1 MKPDFALIL
10 SHDGIA
16 LVHRAKEGWTL
27 LGEAA
32 LEGDDPMAEVAAL
45 RDKARAQAP
54 RGFTSK
60 LVLPDSQILYTAI
73 YAPGP
78 SPAQRKTQIEIA
90 LEGMTPYPVSE
101 LVYDFVGPGQT
112 VQVAVI
118 ARETLKEAESFAQE
132 NGFNPVSFVAAP
144 EPGDFPG
151 EPHFGLTSSVAQHIP
166 EGAHVEPDKSA
177 LIVAVDLSEDAT
189 EALAEAVTQEAPL
202 AKADAA
208 DAQSDITDLADDSAV
223 SETELAELSALDQPT
238 EAASAEEP
246 EATLPEE
253 PGEFSDLL
261 AASEGETDAQDTSA
275 PEAPSDDTP
284 GAESPAAKAAEAVT
298 AGEVASEETQATEA
312 VELAEAEPNDTAIDD
327 AEDGVEPSDASLTA
341 AGLAATP
348 AVPEAAE
355 PDAKPEEATS
365 NSEDEGHDTSEDD
378 DDDLPK
384 SDASVIAAAF
394 ASRRDHTTTVTVNE
408 TPPRLGGATRLH
420 PQPDRSEIAAGSAK
434 IAAPSLDFDEPDP
447 RFEPK
452 AAPRAGAK
460 GAKPVGAAARKGTG
474 GAGAL
479 GAKPATSLLRK
490 EAKDG
495 PDPSTATPAPIVET
509 SQDKTVFGGTKRPAT
524 GGKPRHLGLML
535 TGALVLVLA
544 IIALWTT
551 LLDDPAPVDAP
562 TDTIAEAPAPDAN
575 DAPEQTALAPATP
588 DTTATPEVAEPGSQ
602 AQTDAAPEQ
611 PARES
616 DQVAALAPADEQ
628 PAPAAPS
635 DEAATAATDDTA
647 AADEATPAKTGT
659 ETAAT
664 EQPTDTQPADTATAD
679 QLADTQP
686 DTPDTAG
693 ETTANTAPVSQ
704 AEAADSTVDTQAD
717 AATGDAATSDAPQS
731 DTTEPPATEAQN
743 ATTETQPSNLPA
755 FTATPLDP
763 PSAETL
769 QSETPPPDTPPVTPT
784 EDGVEMPGGFTL
796 FAGEPD
802 VTPGSRP
809 EAVAQAYAETQPV
822 TPEGTLGA
830 IPSLSG
836 FRPANRPADLTGA
849 APAPEQTD
857 PAAQADPNDQG
868 ALDPALQPNPELQ
881 TTRPTARPDA
891 VTELASTQAPAS
903 ESAAVANPELAA
915 LRPERRPTSIQEAVS
930 AAVQAQD
937 DAVAENTDPFAGATA
952 LAVARSAPPP
962 TKPRNFSRSVENA
975 LAAAIAAEPA
985 PSVAA
990 AAARA
995 PVATPVPDPR
1005 PADLDEPEPTAA
1017 PPRLPTSA
1025 SVARQATEENV
1036 INLRKINLIGLYGS
1050 SSNRRAL
1057 VRLSNGRFVKVGVG
1071 DRLDGGR
1078 VTQIGSNA
1086 LTYKKGSRNL
1096 TLKLLQGG

>member
-32 LEGDDPMAEVAAL
+32 LEGDDPMAEVTAL

-60 LVLPDSQILYTAI
+60 LVLPDTQILYTAI

-78 SPAQRKTQIEIA
+78 SPAQRKTQIETA

-101 LVYDFVGPGQT
+101 LVYDFAGPGQT

-118 ARETLKEAESFAQE
+118 ARETLKEAENFAQE

-189 EALAEAVTQEAPL
+189 EASAEAVMPEASP
-202 AKADAA
+202 AEADPA
-208 DAQSDITDLADDSAV
+208 DTQSDMAELADDSAV

-238 EAASAEEP
+238 EAASTEEP

-261 AASEGETDAQDTSA
+261 AASEAETDAQDTGA
-275 PEAPSDDTP
+275 PETPSDDTP
-284 GAESPAAKAAEAVT
+284 GAESPAAKAAEAVAT
-298 AGEVASEETQATEA
+298 GEVAPEETEATEA
-312 VELAEAEPNDTAIDD
+312 VELAATEPNDTAIDD
-327 AEDGVEPSDASLTA
+327 AEAGVEPSDASLAA

-348 AVPEAAE
+348 AVPDTAE
-355 PDAKPEEATS
+355 PDAKPEEA
-365 NSEDEGHDTSEDD
+365 NSSAKDEGHDTAEDD

-394 ASRRDHTTTVTVNE
+394 ASRRDHTTTVSVNE
-408 TPPRLGGATRLH
+408 TSPRLGGATRLH

-434 IAAPSLDFDEPDP
+434 ITAPSLDFDEPDP

-452 AAPRAGAK
+452 AAPKAGAK
-460 GAKPVGAAARKGTG
+460 GAKPVGAAARKGIG
-474 GAGAL
+474 GVGAL

-495 PDPSTATPAPIVET
+495 PDPSTATPAPIVE
-509 SQDKTVFGGTKRPAT
+509 SAQDKTVFGGTKRPMT

-551 LLDDPAPVDAP
+551 LLDDPAPADAP
-562 TDTIAEAPAPDAN
+562 MDAIAEAPAPDA
-575 DAPEQTALAPATP
+575 DAAPEQTALAPATP
-588 DTTATPEVAEPGSQ
+588 DTS
-602 AQTDAAPEQ
+602 AAPEAAEPDLQAQADAEAEQ
-611 PARES
+611 PAAES
-616 DQVAALAPADEQ
+616 DQVATLAPADEQ
-628 PAPAAPS
+628 PAPAAQS
-635 DEAATAATDDTA
+635 DEGSTAATDDTA
-647 AADEATPAKTGT
+647 PADEATPAETGT

-664 EQPTDTQPADTATAD
+664 EQPTDAQPADTAMAD
-679 QLADTQP
+679 QPADTQP
-686 DTPDTAG
+686 TAPDAAADTTADTAPN
-693 ETTANTAPVSQ
+693 AQ
-704 AEAADSTVDTQAD
+704 AAATESTPDTQAD
-717 AATGDAATSDAPQS
+717 TVTSDAPQS
-731 DTTEPPATEAQN
+731 DATEPPATEAQT
-743 ATTETQPSNLPA
+743 ATTETQPSDLPA

-769 QSETPPPDTPPVTPT
+769 TPDTPPVTPT

-809 EAVAQAYAETQPV
+809 EAVAQAYAATQPV

-836 FRPANRPADLTGA
+836 FRPASRPEDLTGA

-891 VTELASTQAPAS
+891 VTKLAATQAPAS
-903 ESAAVANPELAA
+903 ESAAVANPDLAA
-915 LRPERRPTSIQEAVS
+915 LRPERRPTSIQDAVA

-952 LAVARSAPPP
+952 LAVARSATPP
-962 TKPRNFSRSVENA
+962 TKPRNFSRSVEKA

>member
-78 SPAQRKTQIEIA
+78 SPAQRKTQIETA

-101 LVYDFVGPGQT
+101 LVYDFAGPGQT

-177 LIVAVDLSEDAT
+177 LIVAVDLSEEAT
-189 EALAEAVTQEAPL
+189 EASAEAATQEAPL

-284 GAESPAAKAAEAVT
+284 GAESPAAKAAEAVA

-394 ASRRDHTTTVTVNE
+394 ASRQDHTTTVTVNE
-408 TPPRLGGATRLH
+408 TSPRLGGATRLH

-434 IAAPSLDFDEPDP
+434 ITAPSLDFDEPDP

-452 AAPRAGAK
+452 AAPKTGAK
-460 GAKPVGAAARKGTG
+460 GAKAVGTAARKGIG

-479 GAKPATSLLRK
+479 GAKPSTSLLRK

-524 GGKPRHLGLML
+524 GSKPRHLGLML

-544 IIALWTT
+544 IIALWAT

-562 TDTIAEAPAPDAN
+562 TDAIAEAPAPDAN
-575 DAPEQTALAPATP
+575 DAAEQTALAPATP
-588 DTTATPEVAEPGSQ
+588 DTTVAPEAAEPDAQ
-602 AQTDAAPEQ
+602 AQADAPPEQ
-611 PARES
+611 PAPES

-628 PAPAAPS
+628 PAPAAQS
-635 DEAATAATDDTA
+635 DEAATPATDDTA
-647 AADEATPAKTGT
+647 PADEATPAETGT

-664 EQPTDTQPADTATAD
+664 EQPTDAQPADTGMAD
-679 QLADTQP
+679 QPADTQP
-686 DTPDTAG
+686 DTPDTAAD
-693 ETTANTAPVSQ
+693 T
-704 AEAADSTVDTQAD
+704 AADTATNTQAAATDRTPDTQAD
-717 AATGDAATSDAPQS
+717 AVTSDAQ
-731 DTTEPPATEAQN
+731 T
-743 ATTETQPSNLPA
+743 ATTETQPSDLPA

-769 QSETPPPDTPPVTPT
+769 TPDTPPVTPT

-809 EAVAQAYAETQPV
+809 EAVAQAYAQTQPI

-891 VTELASTQAPAS
+891 VTELAATQAPAS

-915 LRPERRPTSIQEAVS
+915 LRPERRPTSIQEAVA

-952 LAVARSAPPP
+952 LAVARSATPP
-962 TKPRNFSRSVENA
+962 TKPRNFSRSVEKA

-995 PVATPVPDPR
+995 PVTTPVPDPR

-1025 SVARQATEENV
+1025 SVARQATEKNV

>member
-60 LVLPDSQILYTAI
+60 LVLPDTQILYTAI

-78 SPAQRKTQIEIA
+78 SPAQRKKQIEAA

-101 LVYDFVGPGQT
+101 LVYDFAGPGQT

-151 EPHFGLTSSVAQHIP
+151 EPQFGLTSSVAQYIP

-177 LIVAVDLSEDAT
+177 LIVAVDLSE
-189 EALAEAVTQEAPL
+189 EARETPAEAVPSEAPETES
-202 AKADAA
+202 AEVETAA
-208 DAQSDITDLADDSAV
+208 AQSDMAELSDDSAV
-223 SETELAELSALDQPT
+223 SETELAELSALDQPARA
-238 EAASAEEP
+238 EATAEE
-246 EATLPEE
+246 ADLTLPDE
-253 PGEFSDLL
+253 PGEFSELL
-261 AASEGETDAQDTSA
+261 DTAGAEPDAQQG
-275 PEAPSDDTP
+275 APSEDTP
-284 GAESPAAKAAEAVT
+284 AAASPAAKAAEAVA
-298 AGEVASEETQATEA
+298 AGEVAPEETEAADA
-312 VELAEAEPNDTAIDD
+312 VEFAEGEPDGALSDD
-327 AEDGVEPSDASLTA
+327 AEADSAEETSDAALAA
-341 AGLAATP
+341 AGLSAAP
-348 AVPEAAE
+348 ALPTAAE
-355 PDAKPEEATS
+355 ADAKPEEVAHDAES
-365 NSEDEGHDTSEDD
+365 DQSEALESDED

-394 ASRRDHTTTVTVNE
+394 ASRRDHAATVTVND
-408 TPPRLGGATRLH
+408 TPPRLGGATRLS
-420 PQPDRSEIAAGSAK
+420 PMPDRSKIASGDAK
-434 IAAPSLDFDEPDP
+434 ITAPTLDFDEPDP
-447 RFEPK
+447 RFTPKEPQK
-452 AAPRAGAK
+452 TGAK
-460 GAKPVGAAARKGTG
+460 AGKATAPSARTGIGGTT
-474 GAGAL
+474 AL
-479 GAKPATSLLRK
+479 GAKSATSLLRE

-495 PDPSTATPAPIVET
+495 PDASTATPAPIVERT
-509 SQDKTVFGGTKRPAT
+509 SDKTVFGGTKRSTT

-562 TDTIAEAPAPDAN
+562 VDAIAEAPAPAAG

-588 DTTATPEVAEPGSQ
+588 DV
-602 AQTDAAPEQ
+602 AAPEATQ
-611 PARES
+611 S
-616 DQVAALAPADEQ
+616 DAQAQANQSAPQDEQVAALAPADAQ
-628 PAPAAPS
+628 PAPSEQSDAVTTAAP
-635 DEAATAATDDTA
+635 ATAAPAQDQAPTQSG
-647 AADEATPAKTGT
+647 ADA
-659 ETAAT
+659 
-664 EQPTDTQPADTATAD
+664 QPSDTQPADTAAAEPPADAQATASD
-679 QLADTQP
+679 ITASDTVDTAPDTMLNSQAETPDATADTQT
-686 DTPDTAG
+686 DVAAND
-693 ETTANTAPVSQ
+693 TTASETAQ
-704 AEAADSTVDTQAD
+704 
-717 AATGDAATSDAPQS
+717 SDA
-731 DTTEPPATEAQN
+731 TEAPATEAQT
-743 ATTETQPSNLPA
+743 ASPAPPPAELPA
-755 FTATPLDP
+755 FTATPLAP
-763 PSAETL
+763 PSADTL
-769 QSETPPPDTPPVTPT
+769 QSDTQPPDTPPVTPT

-796 FAGEPD
+796 YAGAPA
-802 VTPGSRP
+802 VTPGPRP
-809 EAVAQAYAETQPV
+809 EAVAQAYAATQPI

-836 FRPANRPADLTGA
+836 FRPADKPANLTGA
-849 APAPEQTD
+849 TAAPNETD
-857 PAAQADPNDQG
+857 PATQADPNDQG

-891 VTELASTQAPAS
+891 VTKLATTQAPAS

-915 LRPERRPTSIQEAVS
+915 LRPPRRPASIQESVA

-937 DAVAENTDPFAGATA
+937 EAVAENADPFAGATA
-952 LAVARSAPPP
+952 LAVARSAVPP

-985 PSVAA
+985 QTVAA

-1017 PPRLPTSA
+1017 PTRLPTSA
-1025 SVARQATEENV
+1025 SVARQATEKNV

-1086 LTYKKGSRNL
+1086 LTYKKGSRSL
-1096 TLKLLQGG
+1096 TLKLLQEG

>member
-78 SPAQRKTQIEIA
+78 SPAQRKTQIETA

-101 LVYDFVGPGQT
+101 LVYDFAGPGQT

-177 LIVAVDLSEDAT
+177 LIVAVDLSEEAT
-189 EALAEAVTQEAPL
+189 EASAEAATQEAPL

-261 AASEGETDAQDTSA
+261 AASEAEADAQDTGA
-275 PEAPSDDTP
+275 PEAPSEDTP
-284 GAESPAAKAAEAVT
+284 GAESPAAKAAEAVA

-434 IAAPSLDFDEPDP
+434 ITAPSLDFDEPDP

-509 SQDKTVFGGTKRPAT
+509 SQDKTVFGGTKRPVT

-562 TDTIAEAPAPDAN
+562 TGAIAEAPAPDAN
-575 DAPEQTALAPATP
+575 DAPAQTALAPATP
-588 DTTATPEVAEPGSQ
+588 ETTAAPEATEPASQTQAE
-602 AQTDAAPEQ
+602 AEPEQ
-611 PARES
+611 PAPES
-616 DQVAALAPADEQ
+616 DQVAALTPADEQ

-635 DEAATAATDDTA
+635 DEAAIDNTAP
-647 AADEATPAKTGT
+647 ADEASPTETGT

-664 EQPTDTQPADTATAD
+664 EQPTDAQPADTATAD
-679 QLADTQP
+679 DPADTQSDAP
-686 DTPDTAG
+686 ATA
-693 ETTANTAPVSQ
+693 
-704 AEAADSTVDTQAD
+704 VDTQAD
-717 AATGDAATSDAPQS
+717 AVTADAPQS
-731 DTTEPPATEAQN
+731 DATEPSATDAQT
-743 ATTETQPSNLPA
+743 ATTETQPSDLPA

-769 QSETPPPDTPPVTPT
+769 TPDTPPVTPT

-802 VTPGSRP
+802 VTPGARP
-809 EAVAQAYAETQPV
+809 EAVAQAYAQTQPI

-836 FRPANRPADLTGA
+836 FRPASRPEDLTGA

-868 ALDPALQPNPELQ
+868 ALDPALQPYPELQ

-962 TKPRNFSRSVENA
+962 TKPRNFSRSVEKA

>member
-78 SPAQRKTQIEIA
+78 SPAQRKTQIEAA

-101 LVYDFVGPGQT
+101 LVYDFAGPGQT

-177 LIVAVDLSEDAT
+177 LIVAVDLSEEAT
-189 EALAEAVTQEAPL
+189 EASAETVMPETSPAE
-202 AKADAA
+202 ADAA
-208 DAQSDITDLADDSAV
+208 DAQSDITELADDSAV

-238 EAASAEEP
+238 EVASAEEP
-246 EATLPEE
+246 EPTLPEE

-261 AASEGETDAQDTSA
+261 AASEAETDTQDTDA
-275 PEAPSDDTP
+275 PEALSDDTP
-284 GAESPAAKAAEAVT
+284 GAESPAAKAAEAVA
-298 AGEVASEETQATEA
+298 AGEVAPEETEATEA
-312 VELAEAEPNDTAIDD
+312 VEFAATEPNDTAIDD

-348 AVPEAAE
+348 AVPDAAE
-355 PDAKPEEATS
+355 PDATPKEASSST
-365 NSEDEGHDTSEDD
+365 EDEGHDTAEDD

-420 PQPDRSEIAAGSAK
+420 PQPDRSEIASGSAK
-434 IAAPSLDFDEPDP
+434 ITAPTLDFDEPDP

-452 AAPRAGAK
+452 TAPKTGAK
-460 GAKPVGAAARKGTG
+460 GTKAVGTAARKGTG

-479 GAKPATSLLRK
+479 GAKPSTSLLRK

-509 SQDKTVFGGTKRPAT
+509 SQDKTVFGGTKRPTT

-562 TDTIAEAPAPDAN
+562 AGAIAEAPAPDAN
-575 DAPEQTALAPATP
+575 DAPEQTALAPAAP
-588 DTTATPEVAEPGSQ
+588 DTTAAPEAAEPDSQ
-602 AQTDAAPEQ
+602 GPADAGAEEPAP
-611 PARES
+611 ES

-628 PAPAAPS
+628 PAPAAQS
-635 DEAATAATDDTA
+635 DEGSTSATDDTA
-647 AADEATPAKTGT
+647 TTPAETDT
-659 ETAAT
+659 ETAAN
-664 EQPTDTQPADTATAD
+664 EQPTDAQPADTGMAD
-679 QLADTQP
+679 QPAGTQP
-686 DTPDTAG
+686 DTPDTAAD
-693 ETTANTAPVSQ
+693 TAADTAPNTQ

-717 AATGDAATSDAPQS
+717 AAISETATSDAPQS
-731 DTTEPPATEAQN
+731 DATEPSATDAQT
-743 ATTETQPSNLPA
+743 ATTETQPSDLPA

-769 QSETPPPDTPPVTPT
+769 TPDTPPVTPT

-802 VTPGSRP
+802 VTPGARP
-809 EAVAQAYAETQPV
+809 EAVAQAYAQTQPI

-836 FRPANRPADLTGA
+836 FRPASRPEDLTGA

-891 VTELASTQAPAS
+891 VTELAATQAPAS
-903 ESAAVANPELAA
+903 ESAAVANPDLAA
-915 LRPERRPTSIQEAVS
+915 LRPERRPTSIQDAVA

-952 LAVARSAPPP
+952 LAVARSATPP
-962 TKPRNFSRSVENA
+962 TKPRNFSRSVEKA

>member
-78 SPAQRKTQIEIA
+78 SPAQRKTQIETA

-101 LVYDFVGPGQT
+101 LVYDFAGPGQT

-177 LIVAVDLSEDAT
+177 LIVAVDLSEEAT
-189 EALAEAVTQEAPL
+189 EASAGAVMPEAPAAEAAP
-202 AKADAA
+202 ADT
-208 DAQSDITDLADDSAV
+208 QSDITDLADDSAV

-238 EAASAEEP
+238 EVASAEEYEP
-246 EATLPEE
+246 TLPEE

-261 AASEGETDAQDTSA
+261 AASEAETDAQDTGT
-275 PEAPSDDTP
+275 PETPSEDTP
-284 GAESPAAKAAEAVT
+284 GAESPAAKAAEAVA
-298 AGEVASEETQATEA
+298 AGEVAAEETEATDA
-312 VELAEAEPNDTAIDD
+312 VEFAKVEPNDTSIDD
-327 AEDGVEPSDASLTA
+327 AEAGVEPSDASLAA

-348 AVPEAAE
+348 AVPDATE
-355 PDAKPEEATS
+355 PDAKPEEASS
-365 NSEDEGHDTSEDD
+365 NSEDEGHDTAEDD

-394 ASRRDHTTTVTVNE
+394 ASRRDHTSTVTVNE

-420 PQPDRSEIAAGSAK
+420 PQPDRSEIASGSAK
-434 IAAPSLDFDEPDP
+434 ITAPTLDFDEPDP

-452 AAPRAGAK
+452 TAPKTGAK
-460 GAKPVGAAARKGTG
+460 GTKAVGTAARKGTG

-479 GAKPATSLLRK
+479 GAKPSTSLLRK

-509 SQDKTVFGGTKRPAT
+509 SQDKTVFGGTKRPTT

-562 TDTIAEAPAPDAN
+562 ADAIAEAPAPDAN

-588 DTTATPEVAEPGSQ
+588 DTTAVPEAAEPDSQ
-602 AQTDAAPEQ
+602 AQADAAPEQ
-611 PARES
+611 PALES

-628 PAPAAPS
+628 PAPAAQS
-635 DEAATAATDDTA
+635 DEAATPATDDTA
-647 AADEATPAKTGT
+647 ATDEATPAETDT

-679 QLADTQP
+679 QPADTQP
-686 DTPDTAG
+686 DTPDTAAD
-693 ETTANTAPVSQ
+693 TAADTAPNTQ
-704 AEAADSTVDTQAD
+704 AAATDRTPDTQAD
-717 AATGDAATSDAPQS
+717 AAISETATSDAPQS
-731 DTTEPPATEAQN
+731 DTTEPPASDAQT
-743 ATTETQPSNLPA
+743 ATTETQPSDLPA

-769 QSETPPPDTPPVTPT
+769 TPDTPPVTPT

-809 EAVAQAYAETQPV
+809 EAVAQAYAATQPV

-836 FRPANRPADLTGA
+836 FRPASRPEDLTGA
-849 APAPEQTD
+849 APAPEQTA

-952 LAVARSAPPP
+952 LAVARSATPP
-962 TKPRNFSRSVENA
+962 TKPRNFSRSVEKA

>member
-45 RDKARAQAP
+45 RDEARAQAP

-78 SPAQRKTQIEIA
+78 SPAQRKTQIETA

-101 LVYDFVGPGQT
+101 LVYDFAGPGQT

-151 EPHFGLTSSVAQHIP
+151 EPYFGLTSSVAQHIP

-189 EALAEAVTQEAPL
+189 EASAEAVTPEAPP
-202 AKADAA
+202 AQSDPA
-208 DAQSDITDLADDSAV
+208 DAQSDMAELADDSAV
-223 SETELAELSALDQPT
+223 SETELAELSALDQPA
-238 EAASAEEP
+238 EAASVEEP

-261 AASEGETDAQDTSA
+261 DTSEAEADAQDTGA
-275 PEAPSDDTP
+275 PAPPSDDTP
-284 GAESPAAKAAEAVT
+284 GAESPAAKAAEAVA
-298 AGEVASEETQATEA
+298 AGEVASEETEATEA
-312 VELAEAEPNDTAIDD
+312 VEYAATEPNDTASDD
-327 AEDGVEPSDASLTA
+327 ADAGVEPSDASLAA

-348 AVPEAAE
+348 ALPDAAE
-355 PDAKPEEATS
+355 PDAKPEEARSST
-365 NSEDEGHDTSEDD
+365 EDEGHDTAEDD

-420 PQPDRSEIAAGSAK
+420 PQPDRSEIASGSAK
-434 IAAPSLDFDEPDP
+434 ITAPTLDFDEPDP

-452 AAPRAGAK
+452 AAPKAGSK
-460 GAKPVGAAARKGTG
+460 GTKAVGAAARKGI

-479 GAKPATSLLRK
+479 GAKSATSLLRK

-495 PDPSTATPAPIVET
+495 PDASTATPAPIVE
-509 SQDKTVFGGTKRPAT
+509 SARDKTVFGGTKRPMT

-551 LLDDPAPVDAP
+551 LLDDPAPADAP
-562 TDTIAEAPAPDAN
+562 MGAIAEAPAPDA
-575 DAPEQTALAPATP
+575 DAAPEQTALAPATP
-588 DTTATPEVAEPGSQ
+588 DTSAAPEAAESDSQ
-602 AQTDAAPEQ
+602 AQAEAEPEQ
-611 PARES
+611 PAPVN

-628 PAPAAPS
+628 PAPAAQS
-635 DEAATAATDDTA
+635 DEAAIDDTA
-647 AADEATPAKTGT
+647 AMPAETDT

-664 EQPTDTQPADTATAD
+664 EQPADAQPTDAATVDQPAEA
-679 QLADTQP
+679 QP
-686 DTPDTAG
+686 DTPDTVADA
-693 ETTANTAPVSQ
+693 TADTAPNSQ
-704 AEAADSTVDTQAD
+704 VAAADSTADTQAD
-717 AATGDAATSDAPQS
+717 AAQNDA
-731 DTTEPPATEAQN
+731 TEPSATEAQT
-743 ATTETQPSNLPA
+743 ATTEETQPSDLPA

-763 PSAETL
+763 PSAATL
-769 QSETPPPDTPPVTPT
+769 QSEVPMPDTPPVTPT
-784 EDGVEMPGGFTL
+784 ENGVEMPGGFTL

-802 VTPGSRP
+802 VTPGPRP
-809 EAVAQAYAETQPV
+809 EAVAQAFAATQPV

-836 FRPANRPADLTGA
+836 FRPASRPADLTGA

-891 VTELASTQAPAS
+891 VTKLAATQAPAS
-903 ESAAVANPELAA
+903 ESAAVANPDLAA
-915 LRPERRPTSIQEAVS
+915 LRPERRPTSIQDAVA

-937 DAVAENTDPFAGATA
+937 YAVAENTDPFAGATA
-952 LAVARSAPPP
+952 LAVARSATPP
-962 TKPRNFSRSVENA
+962 TKPRNFSRSVEKA

-1050 SSNRRAL
+1050 SSSRRAL